1 MNDFVKFVE
10 KWLKKAILV
19 QLVFLLAAQV
29 LLRFDYIVP
38 YLNQAVVYE
47 GVVDHLKSAA
57 ETVINFFS
65 SSGESGMY

>member
-19 QLVFLLAAQV
+19 QLIFLLAAQV
-29 LLRFDYIVP
+29 LLRFDYIAP

-47 GVVDHLKSAA
+47 GVVDDLKSVT
-57 ETVINFFS
+57 ETVITFFS
-65 SSGESGMY
+65 GSGKAGM